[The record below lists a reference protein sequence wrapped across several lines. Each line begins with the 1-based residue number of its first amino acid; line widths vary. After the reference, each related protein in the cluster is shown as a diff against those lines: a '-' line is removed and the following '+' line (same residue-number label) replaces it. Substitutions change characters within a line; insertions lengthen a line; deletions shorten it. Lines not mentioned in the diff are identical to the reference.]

1 MLHIERRS
9 RACSRYTGSP
19 KQRQL
24 RAKTTSEN
32 AGVQYLPVGFEAT
45 GVFGGY
51 LRKDFPSCQGANRE

>member
-1 MLHIERRS
+1 LSGEVEHAVAIQ
-9 RACSRYTGSP
+9 ALP